1 MKEKKK
7 KILNV
12 RKSLI
17 AGALVLTTALAGL
30 GIHNSSINKQTED
43 PTQSSEPSSSQTIID
58 NNHSHKPELPGGII
72 IDPEVTDP
80 VIEVP
85 EVIEPIIK
93 EPVET
98 EKPISTPGIGENNN
112 GTQTSNPG
120 TVITDPTTPTP

>member
-30 GIHNSSINKQTED
+30 GIHGFVNKQTED

-58 NNHSHKPELPGGII
+58 NNHSHKPELPGEIV

-93 EPVET
+93 EPGET
-98 EKPISTPGIGENNN
+98 EKPISTPGIGENNNN

-120 TVITDPTTPTP
+120 TVITDPTMGSN